1 MARPHNAP
9 KSLSNG
15 CWRKAATPITL
26 KKDTENAERSEV
38 RGSEVETPVEDI
50 TRELRESAALKVRVA
65 ETQGAIIQAMIEC
78 IWESMQQG
86 GKLLL
91 CGNGGS
97 AADAQHLATECVVRL
112 EAERAPLPAIA
123 LTTDTSLLTAAGN
136 DYGFETIFARQVA
149 GLGRPGDVLLA
160 ISTSGN
166 SRNVIRAVE
175 EAHRGRLQTL
185 GLLGKHGGKL
195 KEMVHIALV
204 VPSSSTQRIQQV
216 HITVGHI
223 LCGALERRILSTPLT
238 TSQDPVETDTAT

>member
-1 MARPHNAP
+1 ME
-9 KSLSNG
+9 
-15 CWRKAATPITL
+15 ITM
-26 KKDTENAERSEV
+26 D
-38 RGSEVETPVEDI
+38 DI
-50 TRELRESAALKVRVA
+50 AQELRESAALKLHVA
-65 ETQGAIIQAMIEC
+65 ETQEPIIQAMLEC
-78 IWESMQQG
+78 VWESMQQG

-97 AADAQHLATECVVRL
+97 AADAQHLATECMVRL

-136 DYGFETIFARQVA
+136 DQGFETIFARQVA

-166 SRNVIRAVE
+166 SLNVVRAVE
-175 EAHRGRLQTL
+175 AAQQRGLHTL
-185 GLLGKHGGKL
+185 GLLGKDGGRL

-204 VPSSSTQRIQQV
+204 VPSSNTQRIQEV

-223 LCGALERRILSTPLT
+223 LCGALERRILRTPLVMSQEPVATGT
-238 TSQDPVETDTAT
+238 TPWKAF

>member
-1 MARPHNAP
+1 M
-9 KSLSNG
+9 
-15 CWRKAATPITL
+15 
-26 KKDTENAERSEV
+26 D
-38 RGSEVETPVEDI
+38 DI
-50 TRELRESAALKVRVA
+50 IRELRESATLKMHVA

-86 GKLLL
+86 GKLLI

-97 AADAQHLATECVVRL
+97 AADAQHLATECMVRL

-166 SRNVIRAVE
+166 SPNVVCAVE
-175 EAHRGRLQTL
+175 EAHRRGLRTL
-185 GLLGKHGGKL
+185 GLLGRDGGRL
-195 KEMVHIALV
+195 KDMAHIVLV
-204 VPSSSTQRIQQV
+204 VPSSNTQRIQEV
-216 HITVGHI
+216 HITIGHI
-223 LCGALERRILSTPLT
+223 LCGTLERRILSTPL
-238 TSQDPVETDTAT
+238 SIYPDPVSMDTIT